1 MLQHVHFLNSVIRN
15 FRILCFQKSMVCNEW
30 ITLFWDKLLVFTEA
44 VGGVSDRA
52 KVVYEEKLFKCIRFN
67 NDSCAQYS

>member
-1 MLQHVHFLNSVIRN
+1 LKCCSTNTCDYNSVIRD
-15 FRILCFQKSMVCNEW
+15 IKKSFAFTKARFEW

-52 KVVYEEKLFKCIRFN
+52 EVVYEEESFKYIRFD
-67 NDSCAQYS
+67 NDS